1 MAERKA
7 EFDVGQYAKGSG
19 PGDGG
24 MWFVRRKVEEVI
36 GYGKTRGEA
45 EEIAAAFR
53 AKEAGSSVR
62 QGE

>member
-7 EFDVGQYAKGSG
+7 EFDIGQYAKGHG

-36 GYGKTRGEA
+36 GYGKTRVEA

-53 AKEAGSSVR
+53 AKEGAAPR
-62 QGE
+62 T